1 MIAERASSNA
11 GAPDPDNLLPMRPAA
26 HRRST
31 NRETL
36 RSVTAL

>member
-11 GAPDPDNLLPMRPAA
+11 GAPDPDNLPMRPAA
-26 HRRST
+26 HRPST
-31 NRETL
+31 KRETL